1 MVPGVVCGLAGVA
14 AMVLTVLQANLMW
27 DCRVT
32 ETTGFVDYIFGDFD
46 VVSISP
52 FLHRLDRTSGRSVCE
67 NEEILT
73 EKEKYIQSPDSGSNP
88 TAFEDFCLKT
98 GYQFGS
104 LNTDP
109 PAEVVP
115 DQAA

>member
-1 MVPGVVCGLAGVA
+1 M
-14 AMVLTVLQANLMW
+14 QE
-27 DCRVT
+27 CRVT
-32 ETTGFVDYIFGDFD
+32 ETTGFVDYILGDFD
-46 VVSISP
+46 VVSVSP
-52 FLHRLDRTSGRSVCE
+52 FMHSLDRTTGKYDCE
-67 NEEILT
+67 NEAIFN

-115 DQAA
+115 DQIA

>member
-1 MVPGVVCGLAGVA
+1 VICGLAGGA
-14 AMVLTVLQANLMW
+14 AKILTVWQVKLMRE
-27 DCRVT
+27 CRVT
-32 ETTGFVDYIFGDFD
+32 ETTWFVDYVFGDFE

-52 FLHRLDRTSGRSVCE
+52 FLHKLDRTTGKSVCE
-67 NEEILT
+67 NEAILN
-73 EKEKYIQSPDSGSNP
+73 EKEQYIQSPDSGSNP

-115 DQAA
+115 DHIA